1 VHLEDSPGGC
11 KLLPNGADDYG
22 RIHLACSKA
31 HQTISYGLGVWTND
45 SMHIVRMVVCS
56 NELTVE
62 NCSAHYAVSK
72 AAQSC
77 KYFSSATS
85 WHPNKLVLETNVAIQ
100 V

>member
-1 VHLEDSPGGC
+1 
-11 KLLPNGADDYG
+11 
-22 RIHLACSKA
+22 
-31 HQTISYGLGVWTND
+31 
-45 SMHIVRMVVCS
+45 MHTVRMVVYS

-77 KYFSSATS
+77 KYSASATS
-85 WHPNKLVLETNVAIQ
+85 WHPNKPVLEMNVAIQ